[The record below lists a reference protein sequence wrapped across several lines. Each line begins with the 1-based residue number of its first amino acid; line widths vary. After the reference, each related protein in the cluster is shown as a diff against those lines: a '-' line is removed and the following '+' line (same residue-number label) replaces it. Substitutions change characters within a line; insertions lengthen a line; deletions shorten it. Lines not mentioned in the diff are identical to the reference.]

1 MPQFCVQ
8 FYANYTIL
16 ATQRGA
22 VAQWPLSKYAPGLD
36 LFFFFRKPGNLAN
49 PFADSWNGFYYHHR
63 YRSSPFLGFKD
74 EAAENEEKMIKDSK

>member
-1 MPQFCVQ
+1 MPQFCIQ

-16 ATQRGA
+16 ATQKGA
-22 VAQWPLSKYAPGLD
+22 MRPCFPNTPLVSI
-36 LFFFFRKPGNLAN
+36 LFSFSRKPGNLAN
-49 PFADSWNGFYYHHR
+49 PCADSWNGFYYHHR